1 MTLWG
6 FCMSVRLYVCMCVFC
21 VCVYVCGYIV
31 RSTLVEH
38 DIVHGV
44 ILHCEVSPTM
54 PNPTML
60 PTVGLI
66 DTQITPI
73 NTVGLNLL
81 AIPLPSLCHFGAFK
95 KHVIVGLTPQCKKNP
110 TMSCSTYI

>member
-1 MTLWG
+1 
-6 FCMSVRLYVCMCVFC
+6 MCVRVWLHC
-21 VCVYVCGYIV
+21 EVNVGRTCHC
-31 RSTLVEH
+31 
-38 DIVHGV
+38 GV
-44 ILHCEVSPTM
+44 ILHCDVSPTM

-81 AIPLPSLCHFGAFK
+81 TIPLPSLCHFGAFK
-95 KHVIVGLTPQCKKNP
+95 S
-110 TMSCSTYI
+110 M